1 MCGVLTTALSEV
13 LVRVRDNNVPGDPGH
28 VLVTSHLRSETPR
41 PHSVPSRPTL
51 ERQKFVPDADAFPGG
66 SRATL
71 PVSGGLTKW
80 VNLHGTDYLILAAH
94 KQMFV
99 RSETA

>member
-71 PVSGGLTKW
+71 PVSGVDQMRESARHKLP
-80 VNLHGTDYLILAAH
+80 LLAAH